1 MSDELT
7 TVKRKKNSLWKKIV
21 GEIIRFILNSLF
33 GLIPI
38 AISMSAKY
46 FYPVDATENSIQIQF
61 DLEFLTLAFA
71 VIATVF
77 LANVTLNKRVYL
89 KNTKIFMIISE
100 VLVMLVVVVGY
111 TINKCYNVSYDWFIP
126 FALWISTMAIGVI
139 DIIVC
144 GYKKEK
150 RKLA

>member
-1 MSDELT
+1 
-7 TVKRKKNSLWKKIV
+7 
-21 GEIIRFILNSLF
+21 
-33 GLIPI
+33 
-38 AISMSAKY
+38 MSAKY
-46 FYPVDATENSIQIQF
+46 FYPVDAAENSVQIQF

-77 LANVTLNKRVYL
+77 LTNVTLNKKVYL

-100 VLVMLVVVVGY
+100 VLIMLVIVVGY

-126 FALWISTMAIGVI
+126 FAVWISTMAIGVI